1 MHKRARSWGNWLT
14 PAILLSALIGA
25 AFWIGRAEEKPSG
38 RDELK
43 IEVAELRSQAGVGQ
57 LLAEQAAT
65 GNVTS
70 VFHREQASQLQ
81 KNVDAVRKQL
91 DPTRFEPDVRDTSAR
106 AGELSARLS
115 EDVRALGGA
124 YGDARAAGALKDE
137 FANLF
142 SQLMSLEN
150 SLKS

>member
-1 MHKRARSWGNWLT
+1 MHKRARSWGNGLT
-14 PAILLSALIGA
+14 LAILLSAVIGA

-38 RDELK
+38 REELK

-57 LLAEQAAT
+57 LLAEQAAN
-65 GNVTS
+65 GKVTS
-70 VFHREQASQLQ
+70 VFLREQASQLQ
-81 KNVDAVRKQL
+81 KNVEATHKKL
-91 DPTRFEPDVRDTSAR
+91 DPSQFEPSVRDASSR
-106 AGELSARLS
+106 AGELSARLG
-115 EDVRALGGA
+115 ENVRALAGA
-124 YGDARAAGALKDE
+124 YGDTQAAGALKDE

>member
-14 PAILLSALIGA
+14 PAILLSAFVGA
-25 AFWIGRAEEKPSG
+25 AFWMAHAEEKPSG

-70 VFHREQASQLQ
+70 VFHREQAQEAAERWPVLELARGVFDRSREENL
-81 KNVDAVRKQL
+81 VRI
-91 DPTRFEPDVRDTSAR
+91 RDEGR
-106 AGELSARLS
+106 AGE
-115 EDVRALGGA
+115 
-124 YGDARAAGALKDE
+124 AAQHAV
-137 FANLF
+137 
-142 SQLMSLEN
+142 Q
-150 SLKS
+150 

>member
-14 PAILLSALIGA
+14 PTILLSALIGA

-65 GNVTS
+65 GKVTS
-70 VFHREQASQLQ
+70 VFFREQASQLQ
-81 KNVDAVRKQL
+81 KNVDAAREKL
-91 DPTRFEPDVRDTSAR
+91 DSSQFEPDVRDASAR
-106 AGELSARLS
+106 AGELSARLGDS
-115 EDVRALGGA
+115 VRALGGA
-124 YGDARAAGALKDE
+124 YGNTQAAGALRDE

-142 SQLMSLEN
+142 SQLMALEN

>member
-14 PAILLSALIGA
+14 PTILLSALIGA

-65 GNVTS
+65 GKVTS
-70 VFHREQASQLQ
+70 LFLRGQASQPQ
-81 KNVDAVRKQL
+81 KNVDATPKKP
-91 DPTRFEPDVRDTSAR
+91 DPSPFQPAGPDASGLRAR
-106 AGELSARLS
+106 PS
-115 EDVRALGGA
+115 
-124 YGDARAAGALKDE
+124 
-137 FANLF
+137 
-142 SQLMSLEN
+142 SLPH
-150 SLKS
+150 